1 METRMAIEIV
11 ASALGELK
19 DRSFLTG
26 GVSIPFYIT
35 DPLEEAPRATLDI
48 DVAIEVYSAVE
59 FRNVVENRLR
69 EQGFV
74 NDTSQGAPICRWKL
88 NEIIV
93 DIMPIEE
100 SVLGF
105 TNPWYQAGLSHTMPI
120 TVTERCPWRVLS
132 APFALAAKFEAF
144 WSRGAADPGSSHDL
158 EDILNMVNGRLE
170 VVPEIAQAPDFCRRY
185 LTESFSRILTEARF
199 LEVLSFH
206 LPFGQIG
213 QQRLPVVLGRMR
225 QIAD

>member
-1 METRMAIEIV
+1 MAIEIV

-19 DRSFLTG
+19 GRSFLTG

-35 DPLEEAPRATLDI
+35 DPLEEPPRATLDI

-59 FRNVVENRLR
+59 FRNVVEARLR
-69 EQGFV
+69 DQGFV
-74 NDTSQGAPICRWKL
+74 NDTTQGAPICRWKWD
-88 NEIIV
+88 EIIV

-105 TNPWYQAGLSHTMPI
+105 TNPWFQAGIDHMMPI
-120 TVTERCPWRVLS
+120 TVTEKCSWRVLS
-132 APFALAAKFEAF
+132 APFALAAKLEAF

-158 EDILNMVNGRLE
+158 EDILTIVNGRLE
-170 VVPEIAQAPDFCRRY
+170 VVIEVGNAPEACQRY
-185 LTESFSRILTEARF
+185 VAESFNNILTEQRL

-206 LPFGQIG
+206 MPYGQVG
-213 QQRLPVVLGRMR
+213 QQRLSVVLDRMR
-225 QIAD
+225 QIAGI